1 MPKPHVSAQNRLA
14 DPESPVYLSAR
25 REAPASGAPLLYNIH
40 EVCIMSS
47 TADEITIEYEEA
59 GQILVKEIDKVIL
72 SKGAWT
78 TILFRY
84 QELIPETGE
93 YGPDKYAIR
102 RYQKMGGEYRQKS
115 KFNISSA
122 EQARKIVDALSGW
135 LAEC

>member
-1 MPKPHVSAQNRLA
+1 MYNQQVSKRDKIPNLKI
-14 DPESPVYLSAR
+14 
-25 REAPASGAPLLYNIH
+25 LYK
-40 EVCIMSS
+40 
-47 TADEITIEYEEA
+47 
-59 GQILVKEIDKVIL
+59 QILSESEKISFIL

-84 QELIPETGE
+84 QELDAETGG

-102 RYQKMGGEYRQKS
+102 RYQKSGGEYRQKS

-135 LAEC
+135 LADA

>member
-1 MPKPHVSAQNRLA
+1 MPPPCAVLRHRAGT
-14 DPESPVYLSAR
+14 SPIQEL
-25 REAPASGAPLLYNIH
+25 
-40 EVCIMSS
+40 
-47 TADEITIEYEEA
+47 
-59 GQILVKEIDKVIL
+59 DKVIL

-84 QELIPETGE
+84 QELDTETGG

-102 RYQKMGGEYRQKS
+102 RYQKSGGEYRQKS

-135 LAEC
+135 LADV